1 MKIALFEFDL
11 ERYPICLQ
19 LEYALDKLTEGHEVT
34 WYRPKQTGWL
44 NLDFKF
50 SRLVNKIID
59 ANNLSYAL
67 NQLISTFENFEVK
80 HLQSP
85 SMPYSHE
92 VESESIQKAWQE
104 VSVRL
109 RDSAPC
115 SSHDQSL
122 ANKFRMTYS
131 KLYFQA
137 KKILSQENF
146 DEIVVFNGRFLCHN
160 AIWQSAKD
168 LGLRI
173 VFLERFNLDWN
184 TRYFVFDQPV
194 HSSVYRANV
203 MKSFLE
209 THPDSHGSKVIAAK
223 SWFENRIF
231 NSGSSFTA
239 DQSQTFKRPKEV
251 KTVISFF
258 HSSEDE
264 LFTIGLQPIYWKNQ
278 FEAINSISKYVSSR
292 NDVRLFVR
300 LHPNL
305 RYKSSREQKR
315 WRIFAE
321 RIGSEKV
328 KFIFPEE
335 STKTYSLLLQSDK
348 VLTFGSTIGVEA
360 SWLRIPSGLMS
371 SALHRE
377 LKVCETINCEAELFN
392 FLDGNWNYQVSRF
405 DLYAYSFFLKLGGQ
419 SFTYLKVNTN
429 GEQLQD
435 PIYSYAGRSLGSSRL
450 LSGIKRIEGF
460 MIQLSRRMRSI
471 NCQLDHFPYTHD
483 HIAG

>member
-1 MKIALFEFDL
+1 M
-11 ERYPICLQ
+11 
-19 LEYALDKLTEGHEVT
+19 
-34 WYRPKQTGWL
+34 
-44 NLDFKF
+44 
-50 SRLVNKIID
+50 
-59 ANNLSYAL
+59 
-67 NQLISTFENFEVK
+67 
-80 HLQSP
+80 
-85 SMPYSHE
+85 
-92 VESESIQKAWQE
+92 
-104 VSVRL
+104 
-109 RDSAPC
+109 
-115 SSHDQSL
+115 
-122 ANKFRMTYS
+122 
-131 KLYFQA
+131 
-137 KKILSQENF
+137 
-146 DEIVVFNGRFLCHN
+146 
-160 AIWQSAKD
+160 
-168 LGLRI
+168 
-173 VFLERFNLDWN
+173 
-184 TRYFVFDQPV
+184 
-194 HSSVYRANV
+194 
-203 MKSFLE
+203 
-209 THPDSHGSKVIAAK
+209 
-223 SWFENRIF
+223 
-231 NSGSSFTA
+231 
-239 DQSQTFKRPKEV
+239 
-251 KTVISFF
+251 
-258 HSSEDE
+258 
-264 LFTIGLQPIYWKNQ
+264 
-278 FEAINSISKYVSSR
+278 
-292 NDVRLFVR
+292 RLFVR

-315 WRIFAE
+315 WRTFAE
-321 RIGSEKV
+321 RIGSEKI